1 VTASGAGEEWVV
13 EGFGCDAERLA
24 DPSALGALVDDLVT
38 SLGLRPVAP
47 TLWHAFPAPGGV
59 TGLVLLAESH
69 LALHTF
75 PEHGAICVNLFCCV
89 PRRAWDWA
97 EGLARH
103 LSADDVRVRRLERR
117 YVAAPRALGIA

>member
-1 VTASGAGEEWVV
+1 MTPNGGEEWVV
-13 EGFGCDAERLA
+13 EAFGCDAARLA
-24 DPSALGALVDDLVT
+24 DPSVLEALVADLVA
-38 SLGLRPVAP
+38 SLRLRPVAP

-75 PEHGAICVNLFCCV
+75 PEHGSICVNLFCCV
-89 PRRAWDWA
+89 PRPAWDWP

-103 LSADDVRVRRLERR
+103 LAAGDVRVRRLDRQ
-117 YVAAPRALGIA
+117 YAGAARALGAA